1 MIRSVVMRRR
11 AANLRRAAVIR
22 RALIPVAAL
31 LATGSLGAPRP
42 AATQILA
49 PIGGALAG
57 AGAGAWISVAYITV
71 QVRKGNY
78 LDSGEEAIGIAA
90 IPLFTGLAAGLALG
104 VFAEDRMN
112 QALLWGGVG
121 WASGIGVGA
130 LIGDQVW
137 DDPQGKW
144 AGGVIGGAVGLIV
157 GGVAGLVSSQGDGK
171 DSQQPDGLPL
181 LIRFRF

>member
-1 MIRSVVMRRR
+1 M
-11 AANLRRAAVIR
+11 
-22 RALIPVAAL
+22 
-31 LATGSLGAPRP
+31 
-42 AATQILA
+42 
-49 PIGGALAG
+49 
-57 AGAGAWISVAYITV
+57 
-71 QVRKGNY
+71 
-78 LDSGEEAIGIAA
+78 
-90 IPLFTGLAAGLALG
+90 
-104 VFAEDRMN
+104 
-112 QALLWGGVG
+112 G

>member
-1 MIRSVVMRRR
+1 M
-11 AANLRRAAVIR
+11 IR
-22 RALIPVAAL
+22 RALIPVAVVL
-31 LATGSLGAPRP
+31 VTGSLGAPRP
-42 AATQILA
+42 AATQTLA
-49 PIGGALAG
+49 PVGGALAG
-57 AGAGAWISVAYITV
+57 AGAGAWLSVAYITV
-71 QVRKGNY
+71 QARKGKY
-78 LDSGEEAIGIAA
+78 LDSAEEAVGMSA

-104 VFAEDRMN
+104 VFAEDQMN
-112 QALLWGGVG
+112 QALLWGAVG

-137 DDPQGKW
+137 DDPQGRW

-157 GGVAGLVSSQGDGK
+157 GAAAGLVSSHGDGE